1 MDSYDERFA
10 LGGAFHAALAAG
22 DWVLIRS
29 MLHDEAVWVLPGD
42 NVLSGEARGAD
53 AVVERARTIAG
64 YGVDFGLL
72 HILVSRDNMAL
83 SLRNTARWE
92 GRVLDEYAVTV
103 CAVHE
108 GKISDIETY
117 LSDVAMLDAFF
128 V

>member
-1 MDSYDERFA
+1 MDSYDESYA
-10 LGGAFHAALAAG
+10 LGRAFHEALAAG
-22 DWVLIRS
+22 DWDLIRS
-29 MLHDEAVWVLPGD
+29 LLHDEAVWVLPGD
-42 NVLSGEARGAD
+42 NAVSGEARGAD

-64 YGVDFGLL
+64 YGLDFGLL

-83 SLRNTARWE
+83 SLHNTARRE
-92 GRVLDEYAVTV
+92 DRVLDEYVITV

-117 LSDVAMLDAFF
+117 LSDVAMMDAFF